1 MFGRALNA
9 GGAIGNPSGRALNAG
24 YRREFASGRALKDL
38 CAIGL
43 YACVMRSTRAPKGQ
57 QALSPGQASEA
68 MRHPGLGGGA
78 HDAPPE
84 GAKAVTGG
92 MLVGVVAGSG
102 GVYAGWRGLC
112 P

>member
-1 MFGRALNA
+1 MWVRALNA
-9 GGAIGNPSGRALNAG
+9 GGAIGNP
-24 YRREFASGRALKDL
+24 SGRALKDL

-57 QALSPGQASEA
+57 QAPSPGQASEA
-68 MRHPGLGGGA
+68 MRHPGVGGGA
-78 HDAPPE
+78 NDAPPE

-92 MLVGVVAGSG
+92 MLVGGCCREWRCLRRVA
-102 GVYAGWRGLC
+102 GLC